1 MSHKFYK
8 PARSR
13 LQRSELAVPGS
24 SPKMFEK
31 ALNSEADY
39 IFLDLEDAVSPN
51 DKITARANVIKAL
64 KEINWREK
72 GKTISVRINSCLLYT
87 SPSPRDSMTSRMPSS
102 A

>member
-1 MSHKFYK
+1 MSHQYYQ

-31 ALNSEADY
+31 ALNSNADY
-39 IFLDLEDAVSPN
+39 VFLDLEDAVSPN
-51 DKITARANVIKAL
+51 DKISARQNVIKAL

-72 GKTISVRINSCLLYT
+72 GKTISVRINSLN
-87 SPSPRDSMTSRMPSS
+87 DW
-102 A
+102 